1 MGDEPIKSTQE
12 LAYIH
17 KGYVSF
23 SKSLKKNVRKK
34 NREEKKKKKG
44 EIRNIFK
51 IN

>member
-23 SKSLKKNVRKK
+23 SESLKENVRKK
-34 NREEKKKKKG
+34 NREEKKK
-44 EIRNIFK
+44 
-51 IN
+51 

>member
-23 SKSLKKNVRKK
+23 SESLKE
-34 NREEKKKKKG
+34 NREKKKKK
-44 EIRNIFK
+44 RNKKYI
-51 IN
+51 